1 MGIGKQMQ
9 AFQIL
14 FEGGRRNL
22 SLKKTGMETEGFCVP
37 VERFSTCQV
46 IFS

>member
-22 SLKKTGMETEGFCVP
+22 SVKKTGSGDRGFLC
-37 VERFSTCQV
+37 S
-46 IFS
+46 S